1 MLLNGGIHMIE
12 NSEIIMM
19 GITALVTVL
28 LPFIFILV
36 LRFKFKTRWLPILI
50 GTLVFVVF
58 ALVLEQILH
67 MIVLNPGVDGS
78 VPLRDHSPWLFVL
91 YGVLAAGI
99 FEETGRLLAFLITKK
114 WYKDI
119 DSAISYGIGHGGI
132 EAILVV
138 GLAMVNSIII
148 AFMVNSG
155 SSLLNDIPIPT
166 EELVNSQ
173 AWYMYLLAIFERII
187 AMSLHIALSVIVF
200 CAVMM
205 KGKWYLYPLAIL
217 LHALAN
223 VTAAMMQ
230 AGLLTNSWLM
240 YSGLIVVTA
249 VVIFIAYRLI
259 KKYQRDPLI

>member
-1 MLLNGGIHMIE
+1 MIE
-12 NSEIIMM
+12 NSEITMM
-19 GITALVTVL
+19 AIVALTTVL
-28 LPFIFILV
+28 SPFIFILV
-36 LRFKFKTRWLPILI
+36 LRFKFKTRWIQILV
-50 GTLVFVVF
+50 GVAVFIVF

-67 MIVLNPGVDGS
+67 MFVLSPGLDGS
-78 VPLRDHSPWLFVL
+78 VALVETSPWLFVL

-99 FEETGRLLAFLITKK
+99 FEETGRLLAFLATKK

-138 GLAMVNSIII
+138 GLTMVNSIII

-155 SSLLNDIPIPT
+155 SPLLNDIPIPK
-166 EELVNSQ
+166 EELIQSQ
-173 AWYMYLLAIFERII
+173 AWYMYLLAIFERVI
-187 AMSLHIALSVIVF
+187 AMTLHIALSVIVF

-230 AGLLTNSWLM
+230 AGLITNPLLM
-240 YSGLIVVTA
+240 YSGLLVVTA
-249 VVIFIAYRLI
+249 VVIFIAYRLVHDY
-259 KKYQRDPLI
+259 KKAPLI